1 MLIKI
6 KIEKDKL
13 QFIKQINKKIYFS
26 YDILRFVNY
35 KFLWYYRHTKKTRN
49 YQFFK
54 KQMKYETNCVFSC
67 SGDNDIVYRRL

>member
-1 MLIKI
+1 MMFSFGLN
-6 KIEKDKL
+6 
-13 QFIKQINKKIYFS
+13 NKY

-54 KQMKYETNCVFSC
+54 KFDNNVLFGIYYSGNQVVLITNYL
-67 SGDNDIVYRRL
+67 IVCTKLIFDVEV